1 MHFREP
7 WISGLCPVPHMSPY
21 VDTTRLGKTMAAFRT
36 ALLLLVVLTSTA
48 LIAAKSSSLPRDNF
62 SPSASSSVKP
72 IGDFAPPPRIET
84 WNASTGE
91 VGAERAHAG
100 AADPII
106 AQLKALLVATPS
118 APNSLF
124 ANEKPV
130 TERVCLPSWE
140 RPNRFRC
147 QGAVRELDE
156 AELASLALSGNPFAA
171 AFWLDSVAFERDPAA
186 RGLAMQIMLKRA
198 SLGDAS
204 MLDTLART
212 LTANSDH
219 TSEDERTAIALRYAA
234 WLSEQHGDAD
244 YDVRGGI
251 TGPSETVCEQALARG
266 VAIAAL
272 LGWDSTD
279 RARAGQ
285 NGVNRAKC
293 AASAPTSAARGAI
306 GQIED
311 RI

>member
-1 MHFREP
+1 
-7 WISGLCPVPHMSPY
+7 
-21 VDTTRLGKTMAAFRT
+21 MATFRT
-36 ALLLLVVLTSTA
+36 ALLLLVVLTTTA
-48 LIAAKSSSLPRDNF
+48 LIAAKPSFPPSHNF
-62 SPSASSSVKP
+62 SPIASSSVKS
-72 IGDFAPPPRIET
+72 IGDFGPPPPIEAL
-84 WNASTGE
+84 NASTGE
-91 VGAERAHAG
+91 VVAERAN
-100 AADPII
+100 AAVSDPII
-106 AQLKALLVATPS
+106 AQLRALLVATPS

-124 ANEKPV
+124 SNEKPV

-186 RGLAMQIMLKRA
+186 RALAIHIMLKRA

-212 LTANSDH
+212 LVANSDH

-251 TGPSETVCEQALARG
+251 TGPSETACEQALARG